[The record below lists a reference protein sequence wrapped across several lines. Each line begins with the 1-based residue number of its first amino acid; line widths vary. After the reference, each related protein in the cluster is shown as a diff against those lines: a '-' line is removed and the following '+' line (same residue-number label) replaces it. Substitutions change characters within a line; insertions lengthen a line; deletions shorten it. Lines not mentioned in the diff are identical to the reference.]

1 MATRKTSQAQHETP
15 AHLFAAVPGADAWRA
30 MVEAQAERFEQLVGE
45 LAKLDEERHARTMRA
60 IDDVTRLVKSSVDYQ
75 AQLSTQWRE
84 LGVEVAKKSMSA
96 MQAKA
101 EA

>member
-1 MATRKTSQAQHETP
+1 
-15 AHLFAAVPGADAWRA
+15 
-30 MVEAQAERFEQLVGE
+30 
-45 LAKLDEERHARTMRA
+45 MRA